1 MNYTVCS
8 NEKEILNTVWNVY
21 ASFGYTEA
29 RFDKS
34 SLTDTKNVLRL
45 FSDDGSSCCS
55 AALFG
60 ADSAKGMAEAAAS
73 AVEAA
78 LAVGFPDFTL
88 EVKTDSEEVKE
99 LLYLYSLDEYI
110 SFSGGSFSMCLES
123 GRNTIME
130 GSFEGGAIVCTYD
143 LSAAAEAMKDAPL
156 AAAPSKTVIYAEK
169 NAEGIAYEISYT
181 LRLMGCM
188 AEGDISSESIEE
200 CEKYAAKSGASDLLR
215 VFADG
220 KLQIKSFADGEI
232 TETDYE
238 TFVGYYADEQSDEC
252 GCGEHH
258 HHDHDGG
265 CDCGEHHHDHDDCC
279 TEHHHHDHDDGCTCG
294 HCS

>member
-29 RFDKS
+29 RFDKR
-34 SLTDTKNVLRL
+34 SLTDTENVLRL

-60 ADSAKGMAEAAAS
+60 ADSARGMAEAAAS

-78 LAVGFPDFTL
+78 LAVGFPDITL

-110 SFSGGSFSMCLES
+110 NFSGGSFSLFAKS
-123 GRNTIME
+123 GKSVIME
-130 GSFEGGAIVCTYD
+130 GSFEGGTIVCTYD

-156 AAAPSKTVIYAEK
+156 AASPSKTVIYAEK

-200 CEKYAAKSGASDLLR
+200 CEKYAAKSGASDLIR

-265 CDCGEHHHDHDDCC
+265 CDCGEHHH
-279 TEHHHHDHDDGCTCG
+279 HDHDDGCTCG